1 MSFSAI
7 LTLLDE
13 CSKRCQIIL
22 MQTKAGNT
30 DELRAC
36 ILDNFSWYD
45 KKLAVTSVV
54 CNFPKC
60 TNYFTFFNLLT
71 FLPSPARRIEVVE
84 DDGDLI
90 SKLTI

>member
-1 MSFSAI
+1 
-7 LTLLDE
+7 
-13 CSKRCQIIL
+13 

-36 ILDNFSWYD
+36 IIDNFSWYD
-45 KKLAVTSVV
+45 KMLADTFVV